1 MSKNEW
7 GKNDVVMTKN
17 EEIACNNCRFRGSM
31 VATCIAY
38 ENLKPLSVLR
48 GGDCPKKEAKKK

>member
-1 MSKNEW
+1 MRKDKWEKQDISLI
-7 GKNDVVMTKN
+7 KN
-17 EEIACNNCRFRGSM
+17 EEITCKNCRFRGSM

-48 GGDCPKKEAKKK
+48 CGDCPKKEVQK

>member
-1 MSKNEW
+1 MSKNQWEANDISLT
-7 GKNDVVMTKN
+7 KNDDITCK
-17 EEIACNNCRFRGSM
+17 NCRFRGSM

-48 GGDCPKKEAKKK
+48 GGDCPKKQVDK

>member
-1 MSKNEW
+1 MSKEKW
-7 GKNDVVMTKN
+7 EKQDISLIKN
-17 EEIACNNCRFRGSM
+17 EEITCKNCRFRGSM

-48 GGDCPKKEAKKK
+48 GGVCPKKEVKK